1 MFCSLV
7 SYTHTVECRGGLPT
21 PPLRAPPPT
30 DADPTSRGPTSACY
44 CSLMIFISWKLNAH
58 ILFVLL
64 YNPDPEYQKIT
75 FSYAISK
82 RKLQAHKIAY
92 WKMELYVLNNQLFI
106 SNPYC
111 FSYRNVYIQKTSF
124 C

>member
-1 MFCSLV
+1 M
-7 SYTHTVECRGGLPT
+7 PT

-30 DADPTSRGPTSACY
+30 DADPTSRGPTSARY
-44 CSLMIFISWKLNAH
+44 RSLMIFISWKLNAH

-92 WKMELYVLNNQLFI
+92 WKMELYVLNNQLFFQILTAFRIGTFIYKKLI
-106 SNPYC
+106 SVK
-111 FSYRNVYIQKTSF
+111 RAMKAEQ
-124 C
+124 